1 MSHLSDQQY
10 INGLSNGN
18 MGILKSFIDQYK
30 HMVYTL
36 ALRILKNHEDA
47 EEVAQDTFMKAFQSI
62 SRFHGDSRLSTWLY
76 KIAYHNSLD
85 YLKRNRRN
93 PKAMDLEADYSG
105 KCSTDGGPWELLEAT
120 ERREIINKALAKL
133 PGEDGVILS
142 LFYFESYSLKEIS
155 SVVGLSMGAVKVRLH
170 RSRKRL
176 ALVLEKMWDKHTIS
190 IYANR

>member
-1 MSHLSDQQY
+1 MSHNSDQQF
-10 INGLSNGN
+10 ISGLKNGN
-18 MGILKSFIDQYK
+18 TGTFRAFIDQYK

-36 ALRILKNHEDA
+36 ALRILKSHEDA

-85 YLKRNRRN
+85 YLKRNRRS
-93 PKAMDLEADYSG
+93 PKTIDLEREYSG
-105 KCSTDGGPWELLEAT
+105 KYDTGEGPWELMEAA
-120 ERREIINKALAKL
+120 ERREIINRGLAQL

-142 LFYFESYSLKEIS
+142 LFYFEGFSLKEIS
-155 SVVGLSMGAVKVRLH
+155 AVVDLSVGAVKVRLH
-170 RSRKRL
+170 RGRKRL
-176 ALVLEKMWDKHTIS
+176 ALVLEKTLDEHTIS